1 MKVVENPLYL
11 REQLITYLGNKRKLL
26 PYIEEEIISIK
37 EALGKQKITALDIFS
52 GSGCVARL
60 LKAHS
65 SVLTVNDLE
74 KYSFIINSCYL
85 ANQNEFDEAL
95 YAQCAQK
102 IEYALKTPI
111 EGIITKNYAPKD
123 ENDIKLGERVF
134 YTPENARIIDTVRAA
149 IDTLPENMRKFFL
162 APLLAESS
170 VHANTSGVFKGFYK
184 SKKTGIGAY
193 GGEAGNALPRI
204 KGKIEVK
211 KPILSDFECD
221 YNIYCEDANTLAKKL
236 PHTDLA
242 YIDPPYDQHPY
253 GSNYFMLNV
262 IAENRIDGAI
272 SKVSGIPDK
281 WHRSDYNKPALA
293 AAALEKLICDL
304 DSEYMIISYNSEGF
318 ISLEQMTQLLS
329 KYGKVKT
336 RSIQYN
342 AFRGSRNLRQR
353 DIHVDEYLFILHKE
367 V

>member
-1 MKVVENPLYL
+1 MKSAENPLYL

-37 EALGKQKITALDIFS
+37 QALSKDKITALDIFS

-74 KYSFIINSCYL
+74 RYSCIINSCYL
-85 ANQNEFDEAL
+85 ANRSEFDDAL
-95 YAQCAQK
+95 YAQCSQK
-102 IEYALKTPI
+102 IEQALKTPI
-111 EGIITKNYAPKD
+111 EGIVTKNYAPKD

-134 YTPENARIIDTVRAA
+134 YTPENARIIDTVRAV
-149 IDTLPENMRKFFL
+149 IDTLPKEMQRFFL

-193 GGEAGNALPRI
+193 GGDGANALTRI
-204 KGKIEVK
+204 KGRIEVK

-272 SKVSGIPDK
+272 SRVSGIPDN
-281 WHRSDYNKPALA
+281 WQRSDYNKPALA
-293 AAALEKLICDL
+293 AAALERLICDL
-304 DSEYMIISYNSEGF
+304 EAEYMIISYNSEGF
-318 ISLEQMTQLLS
+318 ISYDEMSRMLE
-329 KYGKVKT
+329 KYGEVKV

-353 DIHVDEYLFILHKE
+353 DIHVDEYLFILHKK
-367 V
+367 